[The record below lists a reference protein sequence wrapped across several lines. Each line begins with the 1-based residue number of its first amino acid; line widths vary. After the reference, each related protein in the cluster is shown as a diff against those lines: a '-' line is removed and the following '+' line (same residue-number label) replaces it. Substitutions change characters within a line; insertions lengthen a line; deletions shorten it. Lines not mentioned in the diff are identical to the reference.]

1 MYHLNK
7 QYRLRKE
14 EDGAGLM
21 SDKLNAQIYVLNPTA
36 MSIMTLLEH
45 EPHNLDEIVT
55 DVDTKFEGAGRQT
68 ISDEIESFVQYSKAN
83 GFIEEC
89 RS

>member
-1 MYHLNK
+1 MYQINK
-7 QYRLRKE
+7 QYKLRKE

-21 SDKLNAQIYVLNPTA
+21 SDKSTAEIYVLNPTA
-36 MSIMTLLEH
+36 MHIMTLLDQK
-45 EPHNLDEIVT
+45 PHKVDEIIT
-55 DVDTKFEGAGRQT
+55 DIETTFEGSDRQML
-68 ISDEIESFVQYSKAN
+68 SEEVESFVQGSKAN